1 VSLELKADHGQYW
14 DYIIPDNGL
23 KNPYFK
29 NPARNEQYAK
39 PGQDV
44 NVSAFPRSRNAL
56 IPMPLRV
63 DVAKFNG
70 NESSGQKESDGEYV
84 FLEITRATEPIG
96 LVLTAAGDGTY
107 KRIGYFYIGRRD
119 LPEEE
124 ERDGFWTPGEREWDW
139 NEDLEIRIATIV

>member
-1 VSLELKADHGQYW
+1 LKAGHGQYW

-23 KNPYFK
+23 ENPYFK

-44 NVSAFPRSRNAL
+44 KAFGFPRSRNAL

-63 DVAKFNG
+63 DMAKSG
-70 NESSGQKESDGEYV
+70 SNESSGRKESENGQYV

-96 LVLTAAGDGTY
+96 RVLTRDGDGTY
-107 KRIGYFYIGRRD
+107 NRIGSFYMRRRD

-124 ERDGFWTPGEREWDW
+124 EGDGFWTPCEKEWDW
-139 NEDLEIRIATIV
+139 IEILEICTATIV